1 MMPQYCNYDPY
12 YDYSCGYP
20 DKQTVDL
27 WSVEGINYP
36 IDPSRNSCVDSA
48 LYTGRCYDYSGGH
61 RDMATNDDWSSCFMD
76 DTYSSHSSGSSCA
89 TLLCAEPSELS
100 KLVLGAVDSLCGGTS
115 NNVGSDKCSS
125 THATKSPVHH
135 DELLEKVDKLN
146 KSVTEMYASGEAI
159 KEKTDMN
166 PLAAVSES
174 DITQHA
180 GNEFI
185 GFDLFPQEGVKYDA
199 RHSSLTHATLSTPH
213 NHAELLEKVDNLCKL
228 VAERRAYGEAEM
240 KSTNMIPFKASTCF
254 NLFTEDQLIE
264 TIKDDAKDSKISK
277 DNKIETAGIGAEE
290 ENHYETSSDEEV
302 KEVLETSFQIDFDLF
317 LYELV

>member
-1 MMPQYCNYDPY
+1 
-12 YDYSCGYP
+12 
-20 DKQTVDL
+20 
-27 WSVEGINYP
+27 
-36 IDPSRNSCVDSA
+36 
-48 LYTGRCYDYSGGH
+48 
-61 RDMATNDDWSSCFMD
+61 MD
-76 DTYSSHSSGSSCA
+76 DTYSSHSSGSTCA

-125 THATKSPVHH
+125 THATKSPEDH
-135 DELLEKVDKLN
+135 DELLEKVDKLY

-159 KEKTDMN
+159 KETTDMN
-166 PLAAVSES
+166 PLAAVNES

-199 RHSSLTHATLSTPH
+199 RHSSSTHATLSTPH

-254 NLFTEDQLIE
+254 NLFT
-264 TIKDDAKDSKISK
+264 
-277 DNKIETAGIGAEE
+277 
-290 ENHYETSSDEEV
+290 
-302 KEVLETSFQIDFDLF
+302 
-317 LYELV
+317 